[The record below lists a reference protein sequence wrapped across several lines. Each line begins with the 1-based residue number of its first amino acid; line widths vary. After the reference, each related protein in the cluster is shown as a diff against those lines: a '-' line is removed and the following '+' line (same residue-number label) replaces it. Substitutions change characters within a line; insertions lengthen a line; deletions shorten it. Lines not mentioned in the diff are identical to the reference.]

1 MTAWQFFSKPDRY
14 CAPCGDLRCAVTEC
28 RISPA
33 PAFMR
38 GVTALFVTDVHAL
51 PTTSDAAMTAL
62 KEKAAALKPDLLL
75 LGGDYSDRPGPTERL
90 FERLAAIP
98 APLGRFGVV
107 GNNDREAFP
116 EIGRLRR
123 IMSRAGFELLINE
136 SRSLRL
142 GGGRLIV
149 AGLDEYRYGAPDAT
163 GLYAKAPAPDRFRLL
178 LSHYPR
184 RVEPM
189 PDLMLCGHTHG
200 GQFNLLGVTPYTVG
214 FERLFARRRAS
225 CFIAGLHEMDGGQ
238 VLVSKGIGA
247 SRLPLRVGVRPE
259 INIIR
264 FD

>member
-1 MTAWQFFSKPDRY
+1 MAAWQFFSKPDCY
-14 CAPCGDLRCAVTEC
+14 CAPCRDHRCAVTGHH
-28 RISPA
+28 ISA

-38 GVTALFVTDVHAL
+38 GVTALFIADVHAL
-51 PTTSDAAMTAL
+51 STTPDAAMTAL
-62 KEKAAALKPDLLL
+62 KEKAAALRPGLLL
-75 LGGDYSDRPGPTERL
+75 LGGDYSDKPGPAERL

-116 EIGRLRR
+116 DIDRLRR
-123 IMSRAGFELLINE
+123 IMARAGVELLINE
-136 SRSLRL
+136 ARTLRVN
-142 GGGRLIV
+142 GGTLTV
-149 AGLDEYRYGAPDAT
+149 AGLDEYRHGAPDAA
-163 GLYAKAPAPDRFRLL
+163 GLYPDHPSPDCFRLL

-184 RVEPM
+184 RVDPM

-225 CFIAGLHEMDGGQ
+225 RFIAGLHPLDSGQ

-247 SRLPLRVGVRPE
+247 SRIPLRVGVRPE
-259 INIIR
+259 IELLR
-264 FD
+264 FE

>member
-28 RISPA
+28 RISPS

-38 GVTALFVTDVHAL
+38 GVTALFISDVHAL
-51 PTTSDAAMTAL
+51 PTTADAAMTAL
-62 KEKAAALKPDLLL
+62 KEKAAALKPDLVL
-75 LGGDYSDRPGPTERL
+75 LGGDYSDRPGPAERL

-98 APLGRFGVV
+98 ATLGRFGVV

-142 GGGRLIV
+142 GGGRLVV
-149 AGLDEYRYGAPDAT
+149 AGLDEYRYGAPDAA
-163 GLYAKAPAPDRFRLL
+163 GLYPDAPVPDRYRLL
-178 LSHYPR
+178 LSHYPCGVR
-184 RVEPM
+184 PM
-189 PDLMLCGHTHG
+189 PDLMLSGHTHG
-200 GQFNLLGVTPYTVG
+200 GQFNLLGVTPYTIG
-214 FERLFARRRAS
+214 FERLIARRRAS
-225 CFIAGLHEMDGGQ
+225 RFIEGLHDLDGGQ
-238 VLVSKGIGA
+238 VFVSKGIGA

-259 INIIR
+259 INFIR